1 MPARELQQQLD
12 TLREQIDQNPPLS
25 QEERVHLNDLAQQI
39 EAQLNLESASNDTN
53 LADSVNLTVERFEL
67 NHPTLAGTLRNIVQ
81 TLGNMGI

>member
-12 TLREQIDQNPPLS
+12 ALREQIDQNPPLS

-53 LADSVNLTVERFEL
+53 LTDSVTLAVERFEL
-67 NHPTLAGTLRNIVQ
+67 DHPTLATTLRNIVQ